1 MAVDFDWRTAS
12 APAYV
17 EAYRRAISLR
27 RAMPAP
33 RGAAA
38 RR

>member
-1 MAVDFDWRTAS
+1 MAVDFDWRSSS

-17 EAYRRAISLR
+17 AEYERAIELR
-27 RAMPAP
+27 

-38 RR
+38 RA